1 MKFPIGFR
9 SQENP
14 EKMPEIKRAEGQRG
28 EVSPS
33 MVLVRLP
40 GCHIPLSYYND
51 RFELREGD
59 IVFVEGKYEGV
70 PGKVEKVTDKFHVD
84 LEEYKRVLGVA
95 DTRVRGS
102 FRQAGS
108 HFITFAPED
117 LPYHQALSWH
127 KAAEEEHHYIQYEEK
142 GFALDTAA
150 EWPFKGEVLR
160 RGGDYYGQN
169 KVVYLCLEGE
179 EGKAIVQGGEAY
191 EVFFR
196 YEDGQISDL
205 VCDCPCG
212 FPCKHEAAALMQLK
226 ETLEIVEKQYQKEYE
241 SSGYFAVVSKSAFF
255 TFAVDGSRNVVV
267 KLG

>member
-1 MKFPIGFR
+1 MKFPIGFYSR
-9 SQENP
+9 ENTEKKP
-14 EKMPEIKRAEGQRG
+14 ETKSVEEQK

-33 MVLVRLP
+33 MVLVRFS

-51 RFELREGD
+51 LFELKEGD

-70 PGKVEKVTDKFHVD
+70 PGRVEKVTDKFKVD

-108 HFITFAPED
+108 HFITFEPGD
-117 LPYHQALSWH
+117 LPYRQVLSWY
-127 KAAEEEHHYIQYEEK
+127 KAVEEHHYIQYEEK
-142 GFALDTAA
+142 GFALLDTAA
-150 EWPFKGEVLR
+150 WPFRGEVLR

-179 EGKAIVQGGEAY
+179 EGKAIVQGSRAY

-212 FPCKHEAAALMQLK
+212 FPCKHEAAALLQLK
-226 ETLEIVEKQYQKEYE
+226 ETLENIEKEYQKEYE
-241 SSGYFAVVSKSAFF
+241 RSGYFAVVSKAAFF
-255 TFAVDGSRNVVV
+255 TFAVDGNKETVV